1 MQVRV
6 YALLTTMKTT
16 QFVEYEAKLRTEI
29 FEKKPE
35 LFKFISV
42 IIETKTNN
50 DKFDELLNLV

>member
-6 YALLTTMKTT
+6 YALLTTIKTT
-16 QFVEYEAKLRTEI
+16 KFVEYEAKLKAEI
-29 FEKKPE
+29 FDKKQE

-50 DKFDELLNLV
+50 AKFDELLNLV